1 MAIIS
6 PQQLFSY
13 PESDLFNP
21 KEPPS
26 LEKYSLD
33 KILEYP
39 VFCGPETS
47 FTVLTLVNKWY
58 PLQFPYSYPDD
69 PVLLSP
75 NAELNV
81 KVSRRTGW
89 YRNAYKSIPPGL
101 EKISITE
108 YFDTTREQLSN
119 TRALLSTSES
129 TSSAFL
135 EAQTSAE
142 LATSERN
149 EARNT
154 NGQPHTKVATLEGGY
169 DYLFWEYLLMIKLEF
184 EGDAILA
191 YPNEGPSAY
200 ALPNI
205 FEMGVLVPS
214 QVEFVSNTSTGSMEF
229 G

>member
-6 PQQLFSY
+6 PQQLFNY
-13 PESDLFNP
+13 PESDFFDPN
-21 KEPPS
+21 EPPS
-26 LEKYSLD
+26 LEKYGLNR
-33 KILEYP
+33 ILETP
-39 VFCGPETS
+39 VFNGPETS

-69 PVLLSP
+69 PKLLSP
-75 NAELNV
+75 NAELYV

-89 YRNAYKSIPPGL
+89 YRNAYKSISPGL
-101 EKISITE
+101 EKISIKE
-108 YFDTTREQLSN
+108 YFDTTKEQLSN

-129 TSSAFL
+129 TSSTFL

-142 LATSERN
+142 LAISEQN

-154 NGQPHTKVATLEGGY
+154 NGQPHTKIVTLEGGY

-191 YPNEGPSAY
+191 YPNQEANAY

-205 FEMGVLVPS
+205 FEVGVLVPS
-214 QVEFVSNTSTGSMEF
+214 QVEFISNTSKGSMEF